1 MSRRGFKNAT
11 EALRR
16 RWGRRRHFARRR
28 DWFMTMYDSLLRYAK
43 RLPLPLRGRVWPIY
57 LAGEKAPVYLRLGSS
72 DGFVLE
78 EIFITEVY
86 APLSRAK
93 LGEVKQIVD
102 LGANVGL
109 SVRLWQQRFPQ
120 ASVIAVEPDA
130 GNFAICKKN
139 VDATGSDNHV
149 QLVQACVAAVKGKVY
164 LDRSAEECA
173 IIMSDAAIGEPV
185 DALPLSEIL
194 EQCHAEP
201 AIDILKV
208 DIEGAE
214 KQLFANCA
222 DWIGR
227 VRSIMIELHP
237 GYTTE
242 MLLEDMQRGGADFKI
257 EWTNQ
262 TAGNP
267 LRFLIRQGWIHQ

>member
-1 MSRRGFKNAT
+1 M
-11 EALRR
+11 
-16 RWGRRRHFARRR
+16 
-28 DWFMTMYDSLLRYAK
+28 
-43 RLPLPLRGRVWPIY
+43 
-57 LAGEKAPVYLRLGSS
+57 
-72 DGFVLE
+72 
-78 EIFITEVY
+78 
-86 APLSRAK
+86 
-93 LGEVKQIVD
+93 
-102 LGANVGL
+102 
-109 SVRLWQQRFPQ
+109 
-120 ASVIAVEPDA
+120 
-130 GNFAICKKN
+130 
-139 VDATGSDNHV
+139 
-149 QLVQACVAAVKGKVY
+149 
-164 LDRSAEECA
+164 
-173 IIMSDAAIGEPV
+173 MSDAAIGEPV

-242 MLLEDMQRGGADFKI
+242 MLLEDLQRGGADFKI

-267 LRFLIRQGWIHQ
+267 LRFLIRQGFAGHG